1 MRFENLFRRAALGAA
16 VALTLTGPF
25 VAAEDTPG
33 GKSPENLFA
42 ELDKNKDGELT
53 KEEVPEDKRRFFEHL
68 VRSGD
73 KDKNGSLT
81 SAEFAAGFK
90 ADEPRP
96 AANPGG
102 AGPGGGGGGQFG
114 EEMFNRLDSN
124 GDGKLTLSEMPPM
137 ARERLEPLFKRLG
150 KDSLT
155 RDELKAAQMRPGAGG
170 GKGAG
175 GGGDFNPEQLFAR
188 MDANGDGKIS
198 KSEVPE
204 GARERMGPVFKK
216 AGKDELTKEEFVA
229 AAGQR
234 PAGDKP
240 GANPGQGGKPGGGQF
255 PDAEEMFSRMDANG
269 DGKLT
274 LAEAPERGKR
284 IAEMVFKK
292 AGKDELTKDEFVKV
306 ARDLRPDG
314 RPDGGRP
321 GAAGQP
327 GRPDGMNPGFPP
339 GSMLSHLDRNKDGR
353 LSKEEMLKAGEVF
366 DELDKNK
373 DGELEPRELFG
384 DRDGGPGRPGGREA
398 GRPKME

>member
-1 MRFENLFRRAALGAA
+1 MHFENLFRRAALGAA
-16 VALTLTGPF
+16 VALTLTGRF

-33 GKSPENLFA
+33 GKSPETLFA

-53 KEEVPEDKRRFFEHL
+53 KEEVPDDKRRFFEHL
-68 VRSGD
+68 VRTGD

-90 ADEPRP
+90 ADEVRP

-102 AGPGGGGGGQFG
+102 AGAGGGGGQFS

-155 RDELKAAQMRPGAGG
+155 RDELKAAQQMRPGAGG
-170 GKGAG
+170 GKGPD
-175 GGGDFNPEQLFAR
+175 GGDFNPEQIFAR
-188 MDANGDGKIS
+188 IDANGDGKIS

-216 AGKDELTKEEFVA
+216 AGKEELTKDEFVA
-229 AAGQR
+229 AVGSLR
-234 PAGDKP
+234 PAADKP
-240 GANPGQGGKPGGGQF
+240 GANPGQVGRPGQM

-284 IAEMVFKK
+284 LAELVFKK
-292 AGKDELTKDEFVKV
+292 AGKDELTKDEFVKA

-314 RPDGGRP
+314 RPEGGRP
-321 GAAGQP
+321 GMAGQP

-339 GSMLSHLDRNKDGR
+339 NSLLSHLDRNKDGR

-384 DRDGGPGRPGGREA
+384 DREGGTGRPGGREA